1 MAEQDVNVIFRAQA
15 RSEEEVAEYVLYF
28 SLRVYALTIFSI
40 ICSIYIG
47 YCAYKLGMMRYLV
60 TVTPDDRSMG
70 WIFWVLLAIWGTAMP
85 LMEKFNDK
93 LNAFTM
99 FFLYVTIT
107 SVQGLII
114 TNVFNIFAPESL
126 MNILLITISVLGLAV
141 TYGYLARNDPGS
153 LLSIMSTAL
162 IVAVFFFLYDL
173 FFGSSVGVW
182 LGFVLVTSLPIIIVG
197 LASQA
202 YMARELALDMIDKDD
217 EELEW
222 KAIFLSAAVFAT
234 VFWVL
239 FVTLLSLLDRQEL

>member
-1 MAEQDVNVIFRAQA
+1 MSGFGGVKQAQ
-15 RSEEEVAEYVLYF
+15 
-28 SLRVYALTIFSI
+28 
-40 ICSIYIG
+40 G
-47 YCAYKLGMMRYLV
+47 
-60 TVTPDDRSMG
+60 D
-70 WIFWVLLAIWGTAMP
+70 
-85 LMEKFNDK
+85 
-93 LNAFTM
+93 
-99 FFLYVTIT
+99 
-107 SVQGLII
+107 
-114 TNVFNIFAPESL
+114 
-126 MNILLITISVLGLAV
+126 
-141 TYGYLARNDPGS
+141 
-153 LLSIMSTAL
+153 
-162 IVAVFFFLYDL
+162 VAVFFFLYDL

>member
-1 MAEQDVNVIFRAQA
+1 MVKPIIHERTPPWAFAFYISTTLN
-15 RSEEEVAEYVLYF
+15 SE
-28 SLRVYALTIFSI
+28 
-40 ICSIYIG
+40 
-47 YCAYKLGMMRYLV
+47 
-60 TVTPDDRSMG
+60 
-70 WIFWVLLAIWGTAMP
+70 LLH
-85 LMEKFNDK
+85 LHCKSKDK

-126 MNILLITISVLGLAV
+126 MNILLITISVFGLAV

-153 LLSIMSTAL
+153 LLSIMSTVL